1 MRTKGKLYPKSR
13 ERAVDTNIPKDNP
26 DVKNWQ
32 IRTANNYDK
41 YAFKNA
47 HFVNFTN
54 HNHTLPQHSSKF
66 ELPMIFNQIGIWN
79 GLYLKAWDKQLES
92 D

>member
-1 MRTKGKLYPKSR
+1 MRSKGKLYPEST
-13 ERAVDTNIPKDNP
+13 EGVVDTNIPKDNP

-32 IRTANNYDK
+32 IRTLNNYDK
-41 YAFKNA
+41 YVLKNA

-54 HNHTLPQHSSKF
+54 QNLTLPQHSSEL

-79 GLYLKAWDKQLES
+79 GLSLKAWDKQLES